1 MISYRLLAP
10 FILLVNF
17 AAFSQSTNYQLSNYG
32 VNGGGSTSTG
42 STTYKANVG
51 AGEISGGATG
61 ATTYTTKSGSIEAQQ
76 ANVPGAPT
84 LDNGSGTY
92 YNKLKFT
99 LNTSGNA
106 SDTLYSVAIATNSG
120 FTGTSYVQADG
131 TLGASPVYLS
141 YTNWGGSG
149 GFFAIGLTSSTTY
162 WFKADAVQGLFT
174 ASAYGPSAN
183 LATASPALSFS
194 VSPSLESMG
203 NLTAGSVITSPSNL
217 SFTFSTNAASGGNIY
232 MLGSDTGL
240 HSIRTGY
247 TIQVSPP
254 SGDLGS
260 LGEGFGLQGISASS
274 PLAISSPYNGSGS
287 TVGAI
292 YTTFQPVFSAAS
304 PVTGGTATAAL
315 KAKATA
321 TTPAAS
327 DYTVTL
333 TFVAAASY

>member
-1 MISYRLLAP
+1 VFNFRLLAP
-10 FILLVNF
+10 FLVLVNF
-17 AAFSQSTNYQLSNYG
+17 AAFSSSTHYQLNNYG
-32 VNGGGSTSTG
+32 VNAGGSNSSNSST
-42 STTYKANVG
+42 YNANVG
-51 AGEISGGATG
+51 AGEVNGGASSG
-61 ATTYTTKSGSIEAQQ
+61 TTYTTKSGSIEAQQ
-76 ANVPGAPT
+76 ANTPGAPT

-92 YNKLKFT
+92 YNKLKFI
-99 LNTSGNA
+99 LSTSSNP
-106 SDTLYSVAIATNSG
+106 SDTLYSVEVATNSG
-120 FTGTSYVQADG
+120 FSSPKYVQADG
-131 TLGASPVYLS
+131 TLGASPVYLD
-141 YTNWGGSG
+141 YATWGGGS

-194 VSPSLESMG
+194 VSPSTENMG
-203 NLTAGSVITSPSNL
+203 NLTAGSVITAPSNV

-232 MLGSDTGL
+232 MLGSNTGL
-240 HSIRTGY
+240 HSANTGY

-254 SGDLGS
+254 SGDLSS
-260 LGEGFGLQGISASS
+260 LSEGFGLQGLTASS
-274 PLAISSPYNGSGS
+274 PLVIQSPYNGSGS

-292 YTTFQPVFSAAS
+292 YTSFQPVFSAAS